1 MNLRAH
7 RLILRDILSFEQ
19 LDIEFGDSM
28 TIVRAHNGAGKT
40 NLARS
45 ILSITDGG
53 MDATLI
59 RTGQPEGEVVWVL
72 TEDGKPWTIHERLNR
87 ETGAHRHV
95 IRPDGTKDNAAKT
108 FINAVLNGMSAN
120 PVKFVTAPP
129 TERARV
135 FLEQMQVHL
144 TAEHLKRIGVE
155 HDNILTEMHALQALR
170 KIDKELR
177 ETREAHGRDGRQAK
191 DAAAKLRETLPS
203 AEYDGQDLAATTERY
218 NEIQRQIS
226 TQEERAR
233 AVETLQAEKITAR
246 YKAELVDIDR
256 QIAELQSK
264 RRELIAN
271 EQRERA
277 ELAGKIQ
284 RETQALLSG
293 LYEEARD
300 KKGEIADIE
309 RRRNIHVQAVGT
321 RRHIEQYDVDAAF
334 HREAW
339 QALTAKLEAVAEIQ
353 KELLSNLPIKSV
365 TVIDGELYKDGV
377 PFPRWNEQ
385 AQWALA
391 LQLAKMAAGNLK
403 FCIID
408 GLNFLDHRNREAFH
422 RAATSSGLQFLVTEV
437 NHDCQCGHPGSVHEP
452 KCKVTDCKCERFVDP
467 GMVIERVGEVPAV
480 VRQETGKKG
489 RAR

>member
-45 ILSITDGG
+45 ILSISDGG

-95 IRPDGTKDNAAKT
+95 IRPDGTKDNAAKR
-108 FINAVLNGMSAN
+108 FIDGVLNGMSAN
-120 PVKFVTAPP
+120 PVKFVTATP

-135 FLEQMQVHL
+135 FLEQMRVRL
-144 TAEHLKRIGVE
+144 TPEHLQRIGVKDLSLLNL
-155 HDNILTEMHALQALR
+155 HGLQALR
-170 KIDKELR
+170 KIDKDLR
-177 ETREAHGRDGRQAK
+177 EKREAHGRDGRQAK
-191 DAAAKLRETLPS
+191 DAAIKLSATLPS
-203 AEYDGQDLAATTERY
+203 IEYDGQELKAATERH

-226 TQEERAR
+226 TQVERAR
-233 AVETLQAEKITAR
+233 AIEAR
-246 YKAELVDIDR
+246 KTDEIAAKYKAELVEVDR
-256 QIAELQSK
+256 QIAELQAQ
-264 RRELIAN
+264 RRELILKEKQERSTITAN
-271 EQRERA
+271 IERE
-277 ELAGKIQ
+277 IQ
-284 RETQALLSG
+284 SLTND
-293 LYEEARD
+293 LYEEARA
-300 KKGEIADIE
+300 KTVEINTLE
-309 RRRNIHVQAVGT
+309 QRRDAHIQAQGT
-321 RRHIEQYDVDAAF
+321 RNHIAEYEVDADR
-334 HREAW
+334 HRTAW
-339 QALTAKLEAVAEIQ
+339 QALSSQLQAAADIE
-353 KELLSNLPIKSV
+353 KELLSDLPIKSV
-365 TVIDGELYKDGV
+365 VVIDGELYKDDV

-391 LQLAKMAAGNLK
+391 LQLAKMAAGDLK

-422 RAATSSGLQFLVTEV
+422 KAAVNSGLQFLVTEV
-437 NHDCQCGHPGSVHEP
+437 NVDCECGHPGSVHEP
-452 KCKVTDCKCERFVDP
+452 KCQVTECKCERFVDP

-480 VRQETGKKG
+480 VRQETVKKG